1 MPPSAT
7 NLSSGRNIRAA
18 LLVLLVLA
26 ACTPAPASSV
36 GAESSPV
43 PSGESVTVTLSDSSF
58 GPDIT
63 IAAGTTVMFVNGGG
77 LKHTASNGTN
87 GQLVENALFDIVL
100 DPGASGS
107 YTFDTAGSYPITC
120 IVHPT
125 MNMTITVE

>member
-87 GQLVENALFDIVL
+87 GQLVESSLFDIVL